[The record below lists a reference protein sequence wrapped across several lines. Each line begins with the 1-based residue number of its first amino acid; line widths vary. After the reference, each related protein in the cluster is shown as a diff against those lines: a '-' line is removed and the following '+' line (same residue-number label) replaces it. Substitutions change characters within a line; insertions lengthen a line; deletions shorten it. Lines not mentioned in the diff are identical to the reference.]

1 MEVIDSMTI
10 NPKDYDLDEL
20 RKMARKRGSK
30 RSVPDEEEAVPDPEP
45 DPEPKPD
52 LEWEPLE
59 DGEGSIGEDA
69 FRARLYRELM
79 PLTAGSDEHS
89 KPYLAALPETEAAEF
104 LIFEWLEFLLL
115 HGGFRGAQQALTYY
129 ESIEWITDDVSSQLG
144 DYLLGIEDVGATD
157 TTDLDVDDH
166 LLSLVYVAKLSAMH

>member
-1 MEVIDSMTI
+1 MTI

-30 RSVPDEEEAVPDPEP
+30 RTVSDGEESVTEPEP
-45 DPEPKPD
+45 DLD
-52 LEWEPLE
+52 WEPLE
-59 DGEGSIGEDA
+59 DGDPSMGEDA

-79 PLTAGSDEHS
+79 PLTAGNDDVS

-115 HGGFRGAQQALTYY
+115 HGDFRGAQQALNYY
-129 ESIEWITDDVSSQLG
+129 ESIEWITGDVSSKLG
-144 DYLLGIEDVGATD
+144 DYLLGIENVGAGD

-166 LLSLVYVAKLSAMH
+166 LLSLVYIAKLAAMH

>member
-1 MEVIDSMTI
+1 MTI

-30 RSVPDEEEAVPDPEP
+30 RTVPDEGESVTEPEP
-45 DPEPKPD
+45 DLD
-52 LEWEPLE
+52 WDPLE
-59 DGEGSIGEDA
+59 DGDPSMGEDA

-79 PLTAGSDEHS
+79 PLTAGNDDVS

-115 HGGFRGAQQALTYY
+115 HGDFRGAQQALTYY
-129 ESIEWITDDVSSQLG
+129 ESIDWITEDVSSKLG
-144 DYLLGIEDVGATD
+144 DYLLGIENVGAGD

-166 LLSLVYVAKLSAMH
+166 LLSLVYIAKLAAMH

>member
-1 MEVIDSMTI
+1 MTI

-30 RSVPDEEEAVPDPEP
+30 RAVPDEDESVPEPEPEP
-45 DPEPKPD
+45 DLD
-52 LEWEPLE
+52 WEPLE
-59 DGEGSIGEDA
+59 DDEPSMGEDA

-79 PLTAGSDEHS
+79 PLTAGSEDVS

-115 HGGFRGAQQALTYY
+115 HGGFRGAQEALTYY
-129 ESIEWITDDVSSQLG
+129 ESIEWITEDVSSTLG
-144 DYLLGIEDVGATD
+144 DYLLGIEDVGAAD

-166 LLSLVYVAKLSAMH
+166 LLSLVYIAKLAAMH